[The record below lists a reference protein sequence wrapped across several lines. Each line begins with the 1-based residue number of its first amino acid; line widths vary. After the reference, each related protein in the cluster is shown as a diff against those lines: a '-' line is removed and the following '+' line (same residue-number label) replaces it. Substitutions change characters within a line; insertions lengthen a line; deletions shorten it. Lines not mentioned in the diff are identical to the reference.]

1 MEEHKDL
8 QNKQATLRE
17 DQEENAL
24 AGCNNRVYIKL
35 SMSISLKREASLS
48 KTFKVLSQ
56 TYGGKVEARVNSRS
70 IVLTLFLKSLNEDSI
85 KRTLSNILELS
96 TYFSELC
103 YSISASLYINIDL
116 NKLAVVSIA
125 RARNVNVAIAKFN
138 EHLAVISKWTGEK
151 KTTLRL
157 LMKYVRSPE
166 TMDPLLIPQSLFTK
180 CISEV
185 DAFETLLNDLS
196 TVAKLVKEIKNCC
209 AI

>member
-116 NKLAVVSIA
+116 NKLAVVSRA